1 MLLQKNKI
9 LKIFKKNIK
18 NIEFYFFN
26 ALFME
31 FKIDQ
36 IKQTKMI
43 NKRVD
48 NKNIKILEDIFI
60 YNIKGIN

>member
-1 MLLQKNKI
+1 
-9 LKIFKKNIK
+9 
-18 NIEFYFFN
+18 
-26 ALFME
+26 ME

-48 NKNIKILEDIFI
+48 TKNIKIRFLEDIFI
-60 YNIKGIN
+60 YNIKGITD

>member
-9 LKIFKKNIK
+9 LKIFKINIK

-31 FKIDQ
+31 FNMDQ